1 MCVESRVHLVGA
13 SISIEKNFYRLSF
26 TPPLSGSPYRSFI
39 WDHTLPRDQQV
50 RTSIATVAISSLA
63 NDRSDPARSGR
74 KKKGDLARAG
84 EKEARAGHG
93 RSRGACQAS
102 RARESVV
109 VAAKKQ
115 MQIAIAKGGRAYIC
129 ARGRD
134 GTRARESVVVAAKK
148 QMQIAIAKGG
158 RAYICARG
166 RDGWQLAIDAKLF

>member
-50 RTSIATVAISSLA
+50 RTSIATVAISFLA
-63 NDRSDPARSGR
+63 IDRSDPARSGR

-134 GTRARESVVVAAKK
+134 G
-148 QMQIAIAKGG
+148 
-158 RAYICARG
+158 
-166 RDGWQLAIDAKLF
+166 WQLAIDAKLF